1 MLLGLC
7 WRSSGE
13 DSMLLLPSSKGL
25 VPGWGA
31 DIPYVCVH
39 AQSCPTLCDLMDC
52 SSSVHGDSPGKNT
65 GVGCHFFLQGI
76 FPIQGLSPRLP
87 HCRWV
92 LSSLNPA
99 RIRRPPV
106 LGTVSAQV
114 LGWFDCK
121 VLAWFPW
128 VIIFT
133 PLISSWKTGV
143 PSICCCCFLLNC
155 RIRYSI

>member
-1 MLLGLC
+1 MLSCCLWDKRTKLFHVLLG
-7 WRSSGE
+7 
-13 DSMLLLPSSKGL
+13 
-25 VPGWGA
+25 
-31 DIPYVCVH
+31 VCVH
-39 AQSCPTLCDLMDC
+39 AQLLTHARLFVTPCTTACQAPLSW
-52 SSSVHGDSPGKNT
+52 GSPGKNT
-65 GVGCHFFLQGI
+65 GVGCHFLLQGI
-76 FPIQGLSPRLP
+76 FPTQGLSPRLP

-99 RIRRPPV
+99 QIRRPPV